1 MMEIRRFGRVV
12 ECKCMEEIHSLL
24 RKCTQ
29 PDYASLRLRLENL
42 QNDTRSSNQ
51 QDIVT
56 TLLKFMNMFD
66 LLTIEPRE
74 LTFGQLIG
82 IISLTM
88 VHEVKWLGKNF
99 TLKSY

>member
-1 MMEIRRFGRVV
+1 
-12 ECKCMEEIHSLL
+12 MEEIHSLL

-29 PDYASLRLRLENL
+29 QDYVSLRLKLENL

-51 QDIVT
+51 QDIIS

-66 LLTIEPRE
+66 LLTIEPRK
-74 LTFGQLIG
+74 LAFGRLIG
-82 IISLTM
+82 IISLTV
-88 VHEVKWLGKNF
+88 VHEVKWSRKNF

>member
-1 MMEIRRFGRVV
+1 
-12 ECKCMEEIHSLL
+12 MEEIHSLL

-29 PDYASLRLRLENL
+29 RDYANLRLKLENL

-51 QDIVT
+51 QDIVI

-66 LLTIEPRE
+66 LLIIDTSE
-74 LTFGQLIG
+74 LTFGRLIG
-82 IISLTM
+82 IISLTV
-88 VHEVKWLGKNF
+88 VHEVKWSRKKI